1 MRKYFFVFAICAL
14 AASPAISAA
23 QRWNDETENVSRT
36 LKLEPG
42 GKLVLK
48 SFSGRVTITGTD
60 AAGRLA
66 QPGFGFHSLRLAGL
80 DPDVAFETRGARL
93 NH

>member
-1 MRKYFFVFAICAL
+1 MAGQGLLAEPLNVVVVHVLEEIPGLVMGAGMGGAKPDIFGKVLGRFGDTAIA
-14 AASPAISAA
+14 
-23 QRWNDETENVSRT
+23 
-36 LKLEPG
+36 
-42 GKLVLK
+42 
-48 SFSGRVTITGTD
+48 GTD